1 MQESRRRLLTAFA
14 GAVGLIIV
22 KPSLSFSQGHP
33 VPPPIP
39 SPNAPTNPYD
49 PAGLDGPPPSNP
61 AVQRHIDQQNQQ
73 HIRDDVH
80 HLYALASELKS
91 KVDKTNETLT
101 LDVSFVKEAQ
111 AIEKLAKQIK
121 SLAKG

>member
-1 MQESRRRLLTAFA
+1 M
-14 GAVGLIIV
+14 IV
-22 KPSLSFSQGHP
+22 KPVTSYSQSRGTP
-33 VPPPIP
+33 QPLP
-39 SPNAPTNPYD
+39 SPNAPDPYA
-49 PAGLDGPPPSNP
+49 PAGLDGPPAPNP

-80 HLYALASELKS
+80 HLYALASELKD

-101 LDVSFVKEAQ
+101 LDVSLVKEAQ

-121 SLAKG
+121 NLAKG